1 MREKAMTNPVQSH
14 ELVEDVDYT
23 GDGSDFQAA
32 SVVAFYGMP
41 DDLMEMLL
49 QQAVKSGKVR
59 PKTLGNA

>member
-14 ELVEDVDYT
+14 ELVEDVDYA
-23 GDGSDFQAA
+23 GDGSDCQTA

-59 PKTLGNA
+59 PETLGNA

>member
-14 ELVEDVDYT
+14 ELVEDVDYA
-23 GDGSDFQAA
+23 GDGSDCQTA
-32 SVVAFYGMP
+32 SVVAFYSMP

-59 PKTLGNA
+59 PETLGNA

>member
-1 MREKAMTNPVQSH
+1 MREKAVTNPVQSH

-23 GDGSDFQAA
+23 GDGSDFQTV
-32 SVVAFYGMP
+32 SPVAFYGMP

-59 PKTLGNA
+59 PETLGNA

>member
-1 MREKAMTNPVQSH
+1 MREKAVTNPVQSH

-23 GDGSDFQAA
+23 GDGSDFQTA
-32 SVVAFYGMP
+32 SPVAFYGMP

-59 PKTLGNA
+59 PETLGNA

>member
-1 MREKAMTNPVQSH
+1 MTNPVQSH
-14 ELVEDVDYT
+14 ELVEDVDYA

-59 PKTLGNA
+59 PETLGNA

>member
-14 ELVEDVDYT
+14 ELVEDVDYM
-23 GDGSDFQAA
+23 GDGSDCQAA
-32 SVVAFYGMP
+32 SPVAFYGMP

-59 PKTLGNA
+59 LYPRTHE